1 MRLIRLIASAAGCS
15 LLASPALADSIDGD
29 WCAPEGGKS
38 LSIQGASI
46 RTPGGKTVAGDY
58 RRYSFTYVAPA
69 GDWQAGQTI
78 DMQFIRRVGVRV
90 KIGGGG
96 ESTWLPCPPGVS

>member
-1 MRLIRLIASAAGCS
+1 MRLIRLIAIAAGCS

-29 WCAPEGGKS
+29 WCAPE
-38 LSIQGASI
+38 
-46 RTPGGKTVAGDY
+46 GGKTVAGDY

-90 KIGGGG
+90 KISGGG